1 MQVEIAWP
9 QLDGGYQIR
18 TLNLPAGADAG
29 QALQAAGLALP
40 EGAALGVYGR
50 PVEPDAPLNDG
61 DRLEVFLPLR
71 VDPKTARR
79 RRAAAAEKNRR

>member
-9 QLDGGYQIR
+9 QAGGGYEIR
-18 TLNLPAGADAG
+18 TLDLPAGTRAG
-29 QALQAAGLALP
+29 QALQAAGLTLP
-40 EGAALGVYGR
+40 EGATLGLYGR
-50 PVEPDAPLNDG
+50 PVQADAPLAEG

-79 RRAAAAEKNRR
+79 RRAAAADKNPR

>member
-9 QLDGGYQIR
+9 QADGGYQVR
-18 TLNLPAGADAG
+18 TLDLPPGTRAG

-50 PVEPDAPLNDG
+50 TVEPEAPLAEG

>member
-9 QLDGGYQIR
+9 QADGGYEIR
-18 TLNLPAGADAG
+18 TLDLPTGACAG
-29 QALQAAGLALP
+29 QALHSAGLALP
-40 EGAALGVYGR
+40 EGATLGVYGR
-50 PVEPDAPLNDG
+50 PVRQDAPLTEG
-61 DRLEVFLPLR
+61 DRLEVFMPLR